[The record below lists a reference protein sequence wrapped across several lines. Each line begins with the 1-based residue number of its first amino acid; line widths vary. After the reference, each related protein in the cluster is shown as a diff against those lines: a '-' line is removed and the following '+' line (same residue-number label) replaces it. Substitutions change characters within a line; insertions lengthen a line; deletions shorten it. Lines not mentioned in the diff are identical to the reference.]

1 MMLRQ
6 LRVLVAAVLAVL
18 VVATAAPTGASQPSR
33 PSRPFTPVLV
43 EPTGRYEIGRTTLHL
58 VDGDR
63 ADPWRPNRDREL
75 MTTVT
80 YPAHRVDGHPRG
92 RWFSAPVAADLEAAG
107 AQPPF
112 DLAPGSLDLAGARAN
127 AHVGAPV
134 ARPSGRSNDGW
145 PVVVFSPGFNTP
157 REQNTAQIE
166 DLASQGYVVVSV
178 DHTFEAPVEFPGG
191 RVVAPAPEI
200 SSDDPA
206 VFAAVLRR
214 AIDARV
220 ADTRFVLDELVEL
233 DRGRNPDAGHRRL
246 PVGLRRRLDLA
257 HVGMFGFSYGGY
269 TAAETMFFDRRID
282 AGINL
287 DGTMEH
293 GQGVIETSPSLP
305 GLSVQPGLDRPFL
318 LFGQEGH
325 DHLTLEPESS
335 DLSWPDFWSNQRG
348 PKLDISLRQAG
359 HNSFSDLQTLVAQV
373 DEAFDLPA
381 EAAERVEDL
390 IGTIDPDRSI
400 AAQRAYIAAFFDLH
414 VRHRDTHLLDGP
426 SPAHPEV
433 QFIP

>member
-1 MMLRQ
+1 MLRP
-6 LRVLVAAVLAVL
+6 LRVLVATVLAAL
-18 VVATAAPTGASQPSR
+18 AIATAAPTGASQPSPAFR
-33 PSRPFTPVLV
+33 PVLP

-63 ADPWRPNRDREL
+63 PDPWRPDRDREL

-80 YPAHRVDGHPRG
+80 YPARHADRYPRG
-92 RWFSAPVAADLEAAG
+92 RWFSAPVAADLEAA
-107 AQPPF
+107 ATQPPF
-112 DLAPGSLDLAGARAN
+112 DLAPGSVDLAGAS
-127 AHVGAPV
+127 AHAHLGAPV
-134 ARPSGRSNDGW
+134 ARPSGRPGEGW

-157 REQNTAQIE
+157 REQNTIQVE
-166 DLASQGYVVVSV
+166 DLASRGFIVVSV

-191 RVVAPAPEI
+191 RVVQPTPEI
-200 SSDDPA
+200 DSPDPA

-220 ADTRFVLDELVEL
+220 ADTRFVLDELDEL
-233 DRGRNPDAGHRRL
+233 DRGLNPDAEHRRL

-269 TAAETMFFDRRID
+269 TAAETMFHDRRID

-287 DGTMEH
+287 DGSMEH
-293 GQGVIETSPSLP
+293 GNGEDENPSYLP
-305 GLSVQPGLDRPFL
+305 GQAVQHGLDRPFL

-325 DHLTLEPESS
+325 DHLGAEPESA
-335 DLSWPDFWSNQRG
+335 DLSWSDFWSNQRG
-348 PKLDISLRQAG
+348 WKLDLSLLQAE
-359 HNSFSDLQTLVAQV
+359 HNSFSDLQTLVAQADQV
-373 DEAFDLPA
+373 FDLPP
-381 EAAERVEDL
+381 EAVEPL

-414 VRHRDTHLLDGP
+414 VRHHDTHLLDQP
-426 SPAHPEV
+426 SPSYPEV

>member
-1 MMLRQ
+1 MLRP
-6 LRVLVAAVLAVL
+6 LRTLVATVLAALVL
-18 VVATAAPTGASQPSR
+18 ATAAPTGASQPS
-33 PSRPFTPVLV
+33 PPFSPVLP

-58 VDGDR
+58 VDADR
-63 ADPWRPNRDREL
+63 PDPWRPDRAREL

-80 YPAHRVDGHPRG
+80 YPARDVDRFPRG
-92 RWFSAPVAADLEAAG
+92 RWFSAPVAADLEAA
-107 AQPPF
+107 ATQPPF
-112 DLAPGSLDLAGARAN
+112 DLAPGSVDLAGASAH

-134 ARPSGRSNDGW
+134 ARPSGRPGEGW

-166 DLASQGYVVVSV
+166 DLASRGYVVVSV

-191 RVVAPAPEI
+191 RVVQPTPEI
-200 SSDDPA
+200 SGPDPA
-206 VFAAVLRR
+206 VFAAALRR

-220 ADTRFVLDELVEL
+220 ADTRFVLDELEEL
-233 DRGRNPDAGHRRL
+233 DRGLNPDAEHRRL

-257 HVGMFGFSYGGY
+257 QVGMLGYSYGGY
-269 TAAETMFFDRRID
+269 TAAETMFHDPRID

-287 DGTMEH
+287 DGGMEH
-293 GQGVIETSPSLP
+293 GQGVLETSLYLP
-305 GLSVQPGLDRPFL
+305 GQAVQRGLDRPFL
-318 LFGQEGH
+318 LFGQPGH
-325 DHLTLEPESS
+325 NHLGPEPEST

-348 PKLDISLRQAG
+348 PKLDISLLQAQHG
-359 HNSFSDLQTLVAQV
+359 SFSDLQILVAQA
-373 DEAFDLPA
+373 DEALDLPA
-381 EAAERVEDL
+381 EAVEDL

-400 AAQRAYIAAFFDLH
+400 AAQRAYIAAFLDLH

-426 SPAHPEV
+426 SPAFPEI